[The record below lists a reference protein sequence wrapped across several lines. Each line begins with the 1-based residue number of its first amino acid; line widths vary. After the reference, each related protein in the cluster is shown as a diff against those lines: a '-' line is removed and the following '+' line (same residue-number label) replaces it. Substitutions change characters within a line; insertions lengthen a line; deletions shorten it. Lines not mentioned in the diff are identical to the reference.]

1 MEILYDHAL
10 WVGADHRQGD
20 SDSSQRG
27 VVLDA
32 VGCWLDQHVGG
43 SSRARQLKGGGY
55 PLGYQGP
62 SSGGVG
68 MAETE
73 QIDQHIRT
81 ADDRT
86 GPGVG
91 PADLLA
97 VAAAEAQGIENGP
110 GRRQVEG
117 FEGDVVLQR

>member
-1 MEILYDHAL
+1 
-10 WVGADHRQGD
+10 
-20 SDSSQRG
+20 
-27 VVLDA
+27 
-32 VGCWLDQHVGG
+32 
-43 SSRARQLKGGGY
+43 
-55 PLGYQGP
+55 
-62 SSGGVG
+62 

-97 VAAAEAQGIENGP
+97 VATAEAQGVENGP